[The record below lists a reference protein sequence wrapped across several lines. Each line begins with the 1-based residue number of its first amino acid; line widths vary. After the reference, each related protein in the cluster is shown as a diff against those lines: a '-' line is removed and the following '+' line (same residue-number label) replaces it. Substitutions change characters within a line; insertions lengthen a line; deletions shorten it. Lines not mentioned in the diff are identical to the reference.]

1 MDKFVPL
8 PLPYYFAIL
17 LPHSHGMGVKIEEY
31 ELTCNCNYRLYNVTF
46 ETSVTRS
53 ASTVS
58 AWINKIEIANESRL
72 HRLIV
77 GLDVEWRPNFNPIR
91 IASDEKK
98 LWEDYGLQ
106 VSNTVDLREWA
117 PAELNEKR
125 LLKAGLRYL
134 GKEVAGI
141 EIAKPKSVT
150 VSDWDQRW
158 LTSKQICYACLD
170 AGRLLSAWY

>member
-1 MDKFVPL
+1 M
-8 PLPYYFAIL
+8 
-17 LPHSHGMGVKIEEY
+17 
-31 ELTCNCNYRLYNVTF
+31 
-46 ETSVTRS
+46 
-53 ASTVS
+53 
-58 AWINKIEIANESRL
+58 
-72 HRLIV
+72 
-77 GLDVEWRPNFNPIR
+77 
-91 IASDEKK
+91 
-98 LWEDYGLQ
+98 
-106 VSNTVDLREWA
+106 SNTVDLREWA

-170 AGRLLSAWY
+170 AGRLFKCLVLDNNNNNAL

>member
-8 PLPYYFAIL
+8 PLPYYFVIL

-31 ELTCNCNYRLYNVTF
+31 ELTCRLYNVTF

-77 GLDVEWRPNFNPIR
+77 GLDVEWRPNFNPVATIQ
-91 IASDEKK
+91 
-98 LWEDYGLQ
+98 LCVLPYLPDY
-106 VSNTVDLREWA
+106 
-117 PAELNEKR
+117 P
-125 LLKAGLRYL
+125 LL
-134 GKEVAGI
+134 
-141 EIAKPKSVT
+141 
-150 VSDWDQRW
+150 
-158 LTSKQICYACLD
+158 
-170 AGRLLSAWY
+170 